1 MDLIDALFDTCALIP
16 HPIITIDG
24 PAGAGKTTL
33 ADHIARS
40 FNSKISTSVIHMD
53 DIYNGWSNPF
63 GKPFLEALRAI
74 TEAHFAGKACEI
86 QKYDW
91 YKGEYGPSIT
101 HSPTQLLVLE
111 GVGSST
117 SHIREYVS
125 ASIWIDIKPE
135 DGLQRVLMRD
145 GTSIENEMQQWL
157 KTQEAFFTLEQ
168 SAELADFA
176 LTT

>member
-1 MDLIDALFDTCALIP
+1 MNLIEALHDLTKTLP
-16 HPIITIDG
+16 SPIITIDG

-53 DIYNGWSNPF
+53 DLYNGWTDPF
-63 GKPFLEALRAI
+63 SKPFLDALHTITRA
-74 TEAHFAGKACEI
+74 HVAGKACEI
-86 QKYDW
+86 QRYDW
-91 YKGEYGPSIT
+91 YKSEYGPSIT
-101 HSPTQLLVLE
+101 LTPTQLLVLE

-117 SHIREYVS
+117 SHIREFVS

-135 DGLQRVLMRD
+135 DGLQRVLTRD
-145 GTSIENEMQQWL
+145 GASIEYEMQQWL
-157 KTQEAFFTLEQ
+157 KTQEAFFTSEE

>member
-1 MDLIDALFDTCALIP
+1 MNLIEALHDLTKTLP
-16 HPIITIDG
+16 SPIITIDG

-40 FNSKISTSVIHMD
+40 FDSKISTSVIHMD
-53 DIYNGWSNPF
+53 DLYNGWADPF
-63 GKPFLEALRAI
+63 GKPFLDALNTI
-74 TEAHFAGKACEI
+74 TEAHLAGKACEI

-91 YKGEYGPSIT
+91 YTGEYGPSIT

-117 SHIREYVS
+117 SHIREFVS

-135 DGLQRVLMRD
+135 DGLQRVLTRD

-157 KTQEAFFTLEQ
+157 KTQEAFFALEQ

>member
-1 MDLIDALFDTCALIP
+1 MDLIDAVFDYCALKP
-16 HPIITIDG
+16 NPIITIDG

-40 FNSKISTSVIHMD
+40 FDLKIATSVIHMD
-53 DIYNGWSNPF
+53 DLYNGWSDPF
-63 GKPFLEALRAI
+63 GPPFIDALKTI
-74 TEAHFAGKACEI
+74 TEAHLAGKACEVR
-86 QKYDW
+86 KYDW
-91 YKGEYGPSIT
+91 HKNEYGPSVT
-101 HSPTQLLVLE
+101 HSPTKLLVLE

-117 SHIREYVS
+117 SHIRDFVS

-135 DGLQRVLMRD
+135 VGLQRVLTRD
-145 GTSIENEMQQWL
+145 GTSIENEMQNWL
-157 KTQEAFFTLEQ
+157 KTQEAFFALEQ

>member
-1 MDLIDALFDTCALIP
+1 MNLIEALYDLTKSLP
-16 HPIITIDG
+16 SPIITIDG

-33 ADHIARS
+33 ASHL
-40 FNSKISTSVIHMD
+40 STSLGNYFSTTVIHMD
-53 DIYNGWSNPF
+53 DLYNGWHDPF
-63 GKPFLEALRAI
+63 GEPFLDALRTI
-74 TEAHFAGKACEI
+74 TEAHLAGKVCEI

-91 YKGEYGPSIT
+91 YKSEYGPSII
-101 HSPTQLLVLE
+101 HSPAQLLILE
-111 GVGSST
+111 GIGSST
-117 SHIREYVS
+117 SHIREFVS

-135 DGLQRVLMRD
+135 DGLQRVLTRD

-157 KTQEAFFTLEQ
+157 KTQEAFFTLEE